1 MNLKRVY
8 NCANKCYLCHISRVE
23 KIFYRQVFFFVDF
36 EDFEIFKIITL
47 LRRLEEKFSRKSF
60 AEVWNVKLASFNR
73 PVRDRMI

>member
-1 MNLKRVY
+1 MLFVSY
-8 NCANKCYLCHISRVE
+8 IE

>member
-47 LRRLEEKFSRKSF
+47 QDCTTIRREIFSKVIRESMECKISKF
-60 AEVWNVKLASFNR
+60 
-73 PVRDRMI
+73 